1 MRTLLTL
8 GTDDGVGSLI
18 GKPMSVNIDSRGR
31 YWVFQEV
38 EPPTVFH
45 ADGSVD
51 RVIGR
56 KGSGPGEFRSGDRG
70 IVVGDSMLVFD
81 WLESRATM
89 VGPDLKPGRIIR
101 LRARVGDILSLR
113 WPSLLVTQG
122 HTADARPANSE
133 LHFLTIDG
141 GEIRRLSSFGPQGVG
156 GPLGNVEV
164 GQRLGEARAGFW
176 TAYWNRPHVTKW
188 NQDGT
193 PNAVFIRRYSWF
205 TGETRATH
213 GTPTTPPTSITGPL
227 RENDEGLL
235 WLFIH
240 TPAPTWSEAW
250 DFPPTR
256 YPGGGTEYSARK
268 VGYDKLFRTY
278 VEVIDPA
285 QARRGSP
292 FVQRLRFRDITG
304 SSSRALPRGCG
315 WHSPRGYCPAVAD
328 GPLMNESDLHCTF
341 ETILQH
347 TQGQNPPGFDYRFN
361 LHFGRRY
368 TESPELLAKLRQIR
382 DDETEARAIAG
393 DREVRH

>member
-1 MRTLLTL
+1 MLFPCVSVGAGLMLAFSLDAQAPQPRAIPDEPSCPRCVISIRTLVTL

-18 GKPMSVNIDSRGR
+18 GKPMSVNVDSRGR

-45 ADGSVD
+45 ADGRVD

-81 WLESRATM
+81 WLESRATI

-101 LRARVGDILSLR
+101 LRARVGNILSLR

-122 HTADARPANSE
+122 HMADARPANSE

-193 PNAVFIRRYSWF
+193 PNAMFVRRYSWF

-213 GTPTTPPTSITGPL
+213 GTPTTPPTAITGPL
-227 RENDEGLL
+227 REDDEGLL

-240 TPAPTWSEAW
+240 TPAPTWREAW

-268 VGYDKLFRTY
+268 VSYDKLFRTY

-285 QARRGSP
+285 QARVVARHSINGYVFETLP
-292 FVQRLRFRDITG
+292 GRRV
-304 SSSRALPRGCG
+304 ALYR
-315 WHSPRGYCPAVAD
+315 VDAD
-328 GPLMNESDLHCTF
+328 GIPRVDIALLSLT
-341 ETILQH
+341 
-347 TQGQNPPGFDYRFN
+347 
-361 LHFGRRY
+361 GR
-368 TESPELLAKLRQIR
+368 
-382 DDETEARAIAG
+382 
-393 DREVRH
+393 